1 MTDPIPTVR
10 VDDAEPGVCIDFGDY
25 RLKIKAG
32 IIMLENSA
40 GEAMHVKNEEF
51 RALLDHLFKERF

>member
-1 MTDPIPTVR
+1 MTDRTSTVH
-10 VDDAEPGVCIDFGDY
+10 VDDTKPGVCIDFGDY

-40 GEAMHVKNEEF
+40 GEAMHVNNEDF
-51 RALLDHLFKERF
+51 RALLDQLFKERF